1 MKSERLLYA
10 IGKIDD
16 QLIAGAESK
25 SGAAAKSTWLK
36 WGLMAAG
43 LALAAGL
50 GIAANFI
57 YSNIAVGAF
66 TMDVNPSVE
75 YVVAQNGT
83 IKDAVFLNSDAEQA
97 LKNVTLKKQSVEI
110 AVMRTLAAYEAGG
123 YIKNGQAAVLISFDS
138 RISADNKLKS
148 TISASI
154 QKAWERADV
163 DGELIFQTVSGSA
176 EADQLAE
183 ELNISSGKA
192 DQILAAAAQT
202 GKPAAELAQ
211 LPLSELLQLQEKPKE
226 NQLQEKPKDS
236 QLQEKPEII
245 GLEAAKAIA
254 LKDAGVDA
262 AAQKVVFTREEL
274 NRNQGKP
281 CYLLEFYTGQYQYY
295 YKIDARGGNILAS
308 RRYILLAE
316 AKRIAVADAGCQ
328 NRVAFSLEELITAE
342 GMKTPYY
349 HLIFADTETQWEYKI
364 DAVLG
369 IILEK
374 QQKNM
379 TVKPEFIALEAAKA
393 IALKDAGLDDMA
405 QKVVFTKEELNRNQG
420 KPCYLLNFYTGERR
434 YFYQIDAKTGD
445 ILNKDKESTA
455 EPKHEHKPH
464 QSSAP
469 DAEERQ
475 EAPTP
480 SPAPAPAP
488 APVTEQSKVTD
499 FRR

>member
-1 MKSERLLYA
+1 M
-10 IGKIDD
+10 
-16 QLIAGAESK
+16 
-25 SGAAAKSTWLK
+25 
-36 WGLMAAG
+36 
-43 LALAAGL
+43 
-50 GIAANFI
+50 
-57 YSNIAVGAF
+57 
-66 TMDVNPSVE
+66 
-75 YVVAQNGT
+75 
-83 IKDAVFLNSDAEQA
+83 
-97 LKNVTLKKQSVEI
+97 
-110 AVMRTLAAYEAGG
+110 
-123 YIKNGQAAVLISFDS
+123 
-138 RISADNKLKS
+138 
-148 TISASI
+148 
-154 QKAWERADV
+154 
-163 DGELIFQTVSGSA
+163 
-176 EADQLAE
+176 
-183 ELNISSGKA
+183 
-192 DQILAAAAQT
+192 
-202 GKPAAELAQ
+202 
-211 LPLSELLQLQEKPKE
+211 
-226 NQLQEKPKDS
+226 
-236 QLQEKPEII
+236 
-245 GLEAAKAIA
+245 
-254 LKDAGVDA
+254 
-262 AAQKVVFTREEL
+262 
-274 NRNQGKP
+274 
-281 CYLLEFYTGQYQYY
+281 
-295 YKIDARGGNILAS
+295 
-308 RRYILLAE
+308 AE
-316 AKRIAVADAGCQ
+316 AKRIAVTDAGCQ
-328 NRVAFSLEELITAE
+328 NKVAFSLEELITAE

-455 EPKHEHKPH
+455 EPKHEPKPN